1 MSVGGIDTG
10 AGLSLPENLGANYSV
25 FKFILFNNLSYNLC
39 SFTQE
44 SVYLGKDSF
53 YQRQHV

>member
-53 YQRQHV
+53 YQR